1 MSSYILAQTVGFLVS
16 HLLGLMVDIILKKE
30 DIASSD
36 AEYMAT
42 QLDHM
47 VERLKEIM
55 TVRLYLQNI
64 SVYLSNSR
72 LTGSR

>member
-36 AEYMAT
+36 AEHMAT